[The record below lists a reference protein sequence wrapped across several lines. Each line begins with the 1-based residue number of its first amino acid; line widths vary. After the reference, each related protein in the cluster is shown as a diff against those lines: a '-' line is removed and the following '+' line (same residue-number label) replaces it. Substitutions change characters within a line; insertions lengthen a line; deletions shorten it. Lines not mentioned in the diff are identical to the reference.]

1 MVKEAFGI
9 GETINA
15 AQDAAKKELGEE
27 CKDVKFEV
35 VQMPVKKTFGIFGG
49 KPAKVR
55 AFIEIT
61 PGAVAANYVE
71 DVLKEFGL
79 KNFEIEVK
87 ENEKAAELHIT
98 GDKISPI
105 IGRRGK
111 LLDDIQYL
119 AGLVANSGEKEYFR
133 LTINAGDYRGRR
145 EKTLESLAQKVA
157 GKVLKRGHKIVLE
170 PMSPYERRVIHLA
183 IESIDGVKSHSEGEG
198 LDRHIIVEKIDA

>member
-1 MVKEAFGI
+1 MIKEAFGK
-9 GETINA
+9 GETINI

-27 CKDVKFEV
+27 YQDVKFEV
-35 VQMPVKKTFGIFGG
+35 VQMPTKKTFGIFGG

-55 AFIEIT
+55 AFIEVS
-61 PGAVAANYVE
+61 PGEVAAEYVE

-79 KNFEIEVK
+79 KDFNIEVK
-87 ENEKAAELHIT
+87 ENEKSAELQII
-98 GDKISPI
+98 GDRISPI

-133 LTINAGDYRGRR
+133 LTINAGNYRLRR

-157 GKVLKRGHKIVLE
+157 AKVLKRGSRVVLE

-183 IESIDGVKSHSEGEG
+183 IENIEGVKSHSEGEG
-198 LDRHIIVEKIDA
+198 LNRHIIVEKIDA

>member
-9 GETINA
+9 GETINL
-15 AQDAAKKELGEE
+15 AQEMAKKELGEE
-27 CKDVKFEV
+27 YNEVKFEV
-35 VQMPVKKTFGIFGG
+35 VQMPTKKTFGIFGG

-55 AFIEIT
+55 AFIEVS
-61 PGAVAANYVE
+61 PGEVAAEYVE
-71 DVLKEFGL
+71 DVLREFGL
-79 KNFEIEVK
+79 RDFNIEVK
-87 ENEKAAELHIT
+87 DDEKAAELHIT

-145 EKTLESLAQKVA
+145 EKTLENLAQKVA
-157 GKVLKRGHKIVLE
+157 SKVLKRGHEVTLE

-183 IESIDGVKSHSEGEG
+183 IENIDGVKSHSEGEG
-198 LDRHIIVEKIDA
+198 LNRHIIVEKDED